1 MPDID
6 TNDSQPTP
14 QVDYANGRAVTITL
28 PQGSYITY
36 VMAYRVSDS
45 ATGEVIAER
54 QGLTAHEWLQTATP
68 DELAFV
74 LGGAVDRIAQW
85 AAGVR

>member
-1 MPDID
+1 MPNID

-14 QVDYANGRAVTITL
+14 QVDYATGRAVTITL
-28 PQGSYITY
+28 TGGSYVTY
-36 VMAYRVSDS
+36 VMTYRVSDS

>member
-1 MPDID
+1 MPSVNA
-6 TNDSQPTP
+6 NDSQPTP

-28 PQGSYITY
+28 TGGSYITY

-54 QGLTAHEWLQTATP
+54 QGLTAHEWLQTASP
-68 DELAFV
+68 EELAFV